1 MLLKLLPGGN
11 FSKHLYSTFGI
22 VKLLPMT
29 SLKNA
34 PVTSDDLQEKE
45 PLKIILA
52 EDDKEDQ
59 ELFMEALSATKV
71 PSEVTTVENGE
82 ELVSTLKDPDEPKPD
97 IVFIDIN
104 MPVKGGKE
112 ALEEIKSDKELKQIP
127 AVMLSTS
134 NHPKDI
140 EETFNKGANLYI
152 QKPNS
157 FTGFIQIL
165 KKVFTLHWTKAL
177 MNPVKNI
184 FFVSEKNI
192 SQD

>member
-1 MLLKLLPGGN
+1 
-11 FSKHLYSTFGI
+11 
-22 VKLLPMT
+22 MT
-29 SLKNA
+29 SPKNPA
-34 PVTSDDLQEKE
+34 VTSDDLQEKE

-52 EDDKEDQ
+52 EDDKDDQ

-71 PSEVTTVENGE
+71 PAEVITVDNGE
-82 ELVSTLKDPDEPKPD
+82 ELINTLKDGSDSKPD

-112 ALEEIKSDKELKQIP
+112 ALEEIKTDQELKEIP

-134 NHPKDI
+134 SHPKDI

-157 FTGFIQIL
+157 FAGFILIL
-165 KKVFTLHWTKAL
+165 KKVFTLHFTKAL
-177 MNPVKNI
+177 INPVKNI